1 MDQLP
6 IERHEERARIV
17 KAGSRRTYHPSGMT
31 GGGML
36 SKLVLVVDLNP
47 NEHLKEN
54 V

>member
-1 MDQLP
+1 
-6 IERHEERARIV
+6 
-17 KAGSRRTYHPSGMT
+17 MT

-36 SKLVLVVDLNP
+36 STLVLVVDLNP